1 MPGPF
6 KVHETLTLLK
16 ELWLRLFKEAF
27 CYYTWNMDKI
37 TDYVEG
43 KGLEKVVKNYLG
55 LGLGPLPSNP
65 WSNKQTNKGQQ
76 S

>member
-1 MPGPF
+1 
-6 KVHETLTLLK
+6 
-16 ELWLRLFKEAF
+16 
-27 CYYTWNMDKI
+27 MDKI

-43 KGLEKVVKNYLG
+43 KGLEKVVKVHLD

-65 WSNKQTNKGQQ
+65 WSNKQTNKQANKGKQ